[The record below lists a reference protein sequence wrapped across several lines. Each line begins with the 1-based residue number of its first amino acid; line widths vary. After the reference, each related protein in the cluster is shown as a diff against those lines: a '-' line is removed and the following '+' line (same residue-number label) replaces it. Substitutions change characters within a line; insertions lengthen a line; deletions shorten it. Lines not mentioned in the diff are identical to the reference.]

1 MVVLVVALLGATVG
15 AVLAGRSPLVRG
27 GVPVA
32 GAAVVVAAGGLE
44 LDDARTVVGH
54 LVEPLVF
61 VAVAVVL
68 AEGLAA
74 AGVFRAFAKAAPR
87 GRRDVVLWVLAAA
100 TVVVLNLDAAVVLLT
115 PLYASIARES
125 GEDPLAL
132 AAQPA
137 LVACLASSVLP
148 VSNLTNLIAVH
159 AGRADL
165 GLFLGSLLLPTVV
178 AVAVGYVGWRYRFG
192 RHRVPVG
199 PPPLPEILARVADHA
214 DGDHDGDHDA
224 RRLGVL
230 VAVALVIGF
239 VPLAALGVPQW
250 LTALVVLAAVSAK
263 RRAVPEW
270 RHLPVALAGA
280 ACGLAVLATALTD
293 HLDLAA
299 VLGDGRGALGE
310 LRIVAIAA
318 VGANLVDNLPA
329 FLAALPAVDG
339 DGAVAALLLGVN
351 AGPVL
356 LVTGSLSGLLWLDVA
371 RRDGLRVGARTYL
384 RFGFSAL
391 PAVVAAALVLA
402 LT

>member
-1 MVVLVVALLGATVG
+1 MVLLGAAVV
-15 AVLAGRSPLVRG
+15 AVLAGRSALVRG
-27 GVPVA
+27 GIPVA
-32 GAAVVVAAGGLE
+32 AAAVVVVAGGLE
-44 LDDARTVVGH
+44 LDEAGEVLAH

-74 AGVFRAFAKAAPR
+74 AGVFRAFAAAAPR
-87 GRRDVVLWVLAAA
+87 GRRDAVLWVLAAV

-115 PLYASIARES
+115 PLYVSIARES

-159 AGRADL
+159 ADRADL
-165 GLFLGSLLLPTVV
+165 GLFLGSLAGPTVV
-178 AVAVGYVGWRYRFG
+178 AVAVGYVGWRWRFG
-192 RHRVPVG
+192 RGRAAAH
-199 PPPLPEILARVADHA
+199 PPAPLPLVIARASEDDA
-214 DGDHDGDHDA
+214 GRRRDRSA
-224 RRLGVL
+224 RRLGV
-230 VAVALVIGF
+230 VVTVALVVGF
-239 VPLAALGVPQW
+239 VPLAAVGVPQW
-250 LTALVVLAAVSAK
+250 LTALVVLAGVSV
-263 RRAVPEW
+263 RRRQVPEW

-280 ACGLAVLATALTD
+280 ACGLAVLATALTT

-310 LRIVAIAA
+310 LRVVAVAA

-329 FLAALPAVDG
+329 FLAALPVVEG

-371 RRDGLRVGARTYL
+371 RRSGLAVSARTYL
-384 RFGFSAL
+384 WIGVSAL
-391 PAVVAAALVLA
+391 PAVLAAALVLVA
-402 LT
+402 T